1 MEVKKTPP
9 SADLNRAY
17 PPPASQ
23 LLQLVPDKTAGSLF
37 AEKYPE
43 RELRSPSSHIP
54 YGVGGGG
61 GGDSRKRRA
70 EGGPGTV
77 RSHSSCSALRAVLPG
92 SGFSASMKPFGQ
104 CCSPPISVK
113 TGRVAFSLAN
123 QAAGSWKHCF
133 SSPNRTH

>member
-61 GGDSRKRRA
+61 VTAGKEEQRGDLELSGHIPLA
-70 EGGPGTV
+70 Q
-77 RSHSSCSALRAVLPG
+77 RSEQ
-92 SGFSASMKPFGQ
+92 FSQA
-104 CCSPPISVK
+104 
-113 TGRVAFSLAN
+113 VAFQ
-123 QAAGSWKHCF
+123 QA
-133 SSPNRTH
+133 